1 MQILFKARYF
11 LLLLTVIACI
21 LAFPYVKFATKVD
34 NSLHI
39 WFLKNDPSLVEFK
52 TFQTSFGNDEVIIL
66 VVSDKTGL
74 LTPGYFKAFKA
85 LSEALETGP
94 DIKQVIGPGNAKII
108 EKDALGVFSKPLLV
122 AGVSADQVKNDLKKF
137 PFLRKQLYSADFT
150 TARFIIIPENQSDF
164 ENKRGEILAEIKR
177 TVHQYIPEDKSFF
190 GGVGIIYAGLNS
202 LSEHDFGLF
211 LFAGYLI
218 MFVVLLC
225 IHRSFLILLYA
236 LGTVGLA
243 TSLTL
248 GIYGACGYRLNL
260 MTVMLPMIFILLGIM
275 DVMHIINE
283 YGRLSDSENSP
294 KEKALKALSSVF
306 KPCLFTALTT
316 MAGFLASVTS
326 PMPILKTFGIFAALG
341 IFFCLVFTYLLGVLI
356 LPFAKPHTY
365 TTILTGK
372 KVISLCNFVTNNR
385 KRFTYISS
393 IVITISLVGILF
405 LKSDTYTLGYFPK
418 NDRVVTD
425 NNIIQKQWGAYMPL
439 EITVKPHPGFRLN
452 SPEVVKA
459 CIAFTDS
466 LKQIKGIGNVAGF
479 HSFYEAFLQVQYK
492 EKAFRMLNSQGTLK
506 LADKNFALYYQELR
520 SQLVSADNQTGR
532 ITISGNMLSANELS
546 LKMAS
551 IKRISDKTIG
561 AFADV
566 KPAGYQPMYANIVN
580 YVTSSQ
586 ISSFLLS
593 VGFIF
598 LLIWIYLK
606 NFKLTIIAIIPNIT
620 PVVMMLGLMGWLNIS
635 LDTATASIASIVL
648 GIAIDDTIHYIYHY
662 KNLKDSGIAAQE
674 ARLLT
679 TAHVTPAIILTGLL
693 LVCGYSFML
702 FASLKTVQFFGLLTA
717 IAIISG
723 VLCELIL
730 FPLLLQ
736 KFDED

>member
-11 LLLLTVIACI
+11 LLLLTIITCI
-21 LAFPYVKFATKVD
+21 LAVPYVKFASQVD
-34 NSLHI
+34 NSLNI
-39 WFLKNDPSLVEFK
+39 WFLKDDPSLLEFQK
-52 TFQTSFGNDEVIIL
+52 FQKSFGNDEVIIL
-66 VVSDKTGL
+66 VVSDKNGL
-74 LTPGYFKAFKA
+74 LTPSYFKAFQQLSKA
-85 LSEALETGP
+85 LEART
-94 DIKQVIGPGNAKII
+94 DVKQVIGPGNAKIL
-108 EKDALGVFSKPLLV
+108 ERDALGVFSKPLLSDS
-122 AGVSADQVKNDLKKF
+122 VSENMVKNDLKLS
-137 PFLRKQLYSADFT
+137 PFLRQQLYSDDFT
-150 TARFIIIPENQSDF
+150 TARFVIVPENLADF
-164 ENKRGEILAEIKR
+164 ENRRGEILDGIKSI
-177 TVHQYIPEDKSFF
+177 VHQYIPAHKSFF

-225 IHRSFLILLYA
+225 IHRSFLTMLYA

-243 TSLTL
+243 TFLTL

-283 YGRLSDSENSP
+283 YGQLKDQQSSP

-326 PMPILKTFGIFAALG
+326 QMPILKTFGIFAALG

-356 LPFAKPHTY
+356 LPFARPHSI
-365 TTILTGK
+365 TTKHTGNTVVK
-372 KVISLCNFVTNNR
+372 LSNFVTGNPI
-385 KRFTYISS
+385 RFASLSFLI
-393 IVITISLVGILF
+393 IVLSLTGIFL
-405 LKSDTYTLGYFPK
+405 LKSDTYTLGYFPQ
-418 NDRVVTD
+418 NHRVVTD

-439 EITVKPHPGFRLN
+439 ELTVKPHKGFRLN
-452 SPEVVKA
+452 SPQIVKA
-459 CIAFTDS
+459 TIAFTDS

-479 HSFYEAFLQVQYK
+479 HSFYQAFLQVQYK
-492 EKAFRMLNSQGTLK
+492 DKATRMQNSQGTLK
-506 LADKNFALYYQELR
+506 LADKNFALYYPELR
-520 SQLVSADNQTGR
+520 SQLISVDEQIGR
-532 ITISGNMLSANELS
+532 ITISGKILSANELS
-546 LKMAS
+546 VKMDS
-551 IKRISDKTIG
+551 IKLLSDKTIS
-561 AFADV
+561 AFAEV
-566 KPAGYQPMYANIVN
+566 KPAGYQPMYANIVH

-593 VGFIF
+593 VVFIF

-606 NFKLTIIAIIPNIT
+606 DFKLTVIAIIPNIT

-662 KNLKDSGIAAQE
+662 KKLKDSGVTAQE
-674 ARLLT
+674 ARLMT

-693 LVCGYSFML
+693 LVCGYSFMI

-736 KFDED
+736 KFDND